1 MGDKLLF
8 NFGVTL
14 QLWQRSVRLDQCQ
27 DGIKVLKLYEYLD
40 DRAFNDAC
48 ILENLNTQKSTSKSS
63 KVLYNSTNNRP
74 WKIVVYLLDT
84 NSCSLTCTAHSHVT
98 VL

>member
-8 NFGVTL
+8 NFRVTL
-14 QLWQRSVRLDQCQ
+14 QLWQRSQCQ

-40 DRAFNDAC
+40 DMAFKDAC
-48 ILENLNTQKSTSKSS
+48 ILENLNTQESTSKSS

-74 WKIVVYLLDT
+74 WKTVVYLLDT
-84 NSCSLTCTAHSHVT
+84 NSV
-98 VL
+98 